1 MGDQTWLFIM
11 NVLGQNNFLKKA
23 DDHSLLSERGK
34 RITLSKII

>member
-23 DDHSLLSERGK
+23 DQSLLSERGK

>member
-23 DDHSLLSERGK
+23 DRWLLSERGK